1 MFAYFSADTDEAQV
15 MQHTRPAPR
24 PLLPISSSLTAMN
37 FIFFFIIYHGEQWQ
51 SSSFVCQLICIFSS
65 TQPPA

>member
-37 FIFFFIIYHGEQWQ
+37 FIFFLLFTTA
-51 SSSFVCQLICIFSS
+51 SSGKVRRLS
-65 TQPPA
+65 AN